1 MPSPRA
7 FLLSGVT
14 HCWHV
19 GHPGSIPPSLTHSAH
34 QSDWRHWYLL
44 RKPIYIWMNGGGE
57 ARPDQCTDID
67 TRSHARSRHSWTHS
81 LSKIRNWDELLSKVC
96 VRVTLWVCGRQK
108 RHCNSLADRRERRE
122 RRYRHRLPPQRS
134 VMVWEEHV
142 NNKYLPL
149 QRGGLLQLPVQ
160 QDTRWQ
166 PDPPQ
171 IALMLSNWGLK
182 HTHGG
187 PRAQLCVNTCMQMQ
201 PWIWGGGLMPSDD
214 WLRGAGC
221 FKDPPPLT
229 FFKTEASWRPGV
241 L

>member
-1 MPSPRA
+1 MWDT
-7 FLLSGVT
+7 LVQY
-14 HCWHV
+14 
-19 GHPGSIPPSLTHSAH
+19 PPSLTHSAH

-57 ARPDQCTDID
+57 ARPDRCTDID
-67 TRSHARSRHSWTHS
+67 TSSHARSRHSWTHS

-96 VRVTLWVCGRQK
+96 VCVTLWVCGRQK
-108 RHCNSLADRRERRE
+108 RHCNSLADSRERRE

-149 QRGGLLQLPVQ
+149 QRGGPLQLPVQ
-160 QDTRWQ
+160 QDARWQ

-182 HTHGG
+182 HTH
-187 PRAQLCVNTCMQMQ
+187 T
-201 PWIWGGGLMPSDD
+201 
-214 WLRGAGC
+214 
-221 FKDPPPLT
+221 
-229 FFKTEASWRPGV
+229 
-241 L
+241 